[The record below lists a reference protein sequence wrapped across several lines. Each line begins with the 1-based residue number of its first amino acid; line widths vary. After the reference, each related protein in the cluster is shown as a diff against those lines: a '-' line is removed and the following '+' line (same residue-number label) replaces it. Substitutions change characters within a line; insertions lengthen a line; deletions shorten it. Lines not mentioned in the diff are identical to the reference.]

1 MDIHQREVD
10 HTLATL
16 AMLAEVHHDGQAVD
30 QLTHSLQ
37 TATRLRRGGA
47 DCDLVV
53 AGLLH
58 DVGKL
63 WHEERHANVAVVILA
78 GRVRA
83 EVLLA
88 LALHPEARA
97 GEFVPDTEDGR
108 QLLAADAASTNDP
121 GYEAD
126 TLESFR
132 PWLAK
137 VFCG

>member
-1 MDIHQREVD
+1 MHEREVD

-16 AMLAEVHHDGQAVD
+16 EMLAAIQHEGQAVD
-30 QLTHSLQ
+30 QLTHALQ

-47 DCDLVV
+47 DPDLVV

-58 DVGKL
+58 DIGKL
-63 WHEERHANVAVVILA
+63 WHEERHAGIAVTILS
-78 GRVRA
+78 GRVRP
-83 EVLLA
+83 EVTGALLF
-88 LALHPEARA
+88 HPEARS
-97 GEFVPDTEDGR
+97 GELEPATEDAR
-108 QLLAADAASTNDP
+108 QLLAADAASVDDAA
-121 GYEAD
+121 YEAD

>member
-1 MDIHQREVD
+1 MHQREVD
-10 HTLATL
+10 HTLATV
-16 AMLAEVHHDGQAVD
+16 AMLAGVHHEGQAVD
-30 QLTHSLQ
+30 QLAHALQ

-47 DCDLVV
+47 DPDLVV

-63 WHEERHANVAVVILA
+63 WHEERHASMAVVMLA

-88 LALHPEARA
+88 LSLHPEARS
-97 GEFVPDTEDGR
+97 GEYVPDTEDGR
-108 QLLAADAASTNDP
+108 RLLAADAASIDDP
-121 GYEAD
+121 TYPAD

-132 PWLAK
+132 PWLSK